1 MWQVLYCEVGAVGPK
16 MLLRRCAVC
25 YAKPLY
31 TVAQC
36 GVLTRRMYGNRGILG
51 PSVMFDLEFV

>member
-1 MWQVLYCEVGAVGPK
+1 MYCEVGAVGPK
-16 MLLRRCAVC
+16 MLLRRCTVC

-51 PSVMFDLEFV
+51 PSVMFDLKFV